1 VTQAPRHRRT
11 TFDEDP
17 DTYAAAR
24 RDYPTQVYRAL
35 VQRCGLGPGT
45 RVLEIGPGTGQA
57 TRHLLA
63 AGAHVT
69 AVELGPALAGRLR
82 RDLGGTALTVVEGD
96 FATVTVPDAGF
107 DLGACATAWHWLDP
121 AVAVGKL
128 GRAVRPGGWLAVWWT
143 VFADPDAPPPWRDG
157 LDALFAR
164 HLPDQRREPGQV
176 PRPLQTD
183 ARIAELPAGDGRFA
197 AATSVTS
204 RRCRRSRRPTDPAA
218 ARPRVCPPVRVPVM
232 VRPPSP
238 SSPLHPSHVSPGS
251 GQWGRRSRCDQV
263 NAARS
268 SGTGCRGTV
277 RAHPGRDLGSA
288 VPGAAGQVRMRRG
301 HAQNVLPLA
310 DSPGGEQ
317 VAAHPPAHHGV
328 DRPPG
333 AQPQQGSD
341 DPAGGR
347 WQLAQVAGQEVGE
360 HVAGDDPHHPR
371 LTGGGPHRQAATQRD
386 ADQRDQVQDAHLHL
400 LLLSE

>member
-24 RDYPTQVYRAL
+24 PDYPTQVYRAL

-82 RDLGGTALTVVEGD
+82 RDLVGTALTVVEGD

-143 VFADPDAPPPWRDG
+143 VFADPDAPPLWRDG

-164 HLPDQRREPGQV
+164 HLPDQRRGPGQV

-183 ARIAELPAGDGRFA
+183 ARIAELRAGGWFGPVDVRLIRSSQQLTAAGARALFSTFSNIHA
-197 AATSVTS
+197 AAPGPREAFLDGLAELV
-204 RRCRRSRRPTDPAA
+204 AA
-218 ARPRVCPPVRVPVM
+218 
-232 VRPPSP
+232 
-238 SSPLHPSHVSPGS
+238 
-251 GQWGRRSRCDQV
+251 Q
-263 NAARS
+263 
-268 SGTGCRGTV
+268 
-277 RAHPGRDLGSA
+277 
-288 VPGAAGQVRMRRG
+288 
-301 HAQNVLPLA
+301 
-310 DSPGGEQ
+310 PGG
-317 VAAHPPAHHGV
+317 VV
-328 DRPPG
+328 TDR
-333 AQPQQGSD
+333 
-341 DPAGGR
+341 
-347 WQLAQVAGQEVGE
+347 
-360 HVAGDDPHHPR
+360 HVTAMY
-371 LTGGGPHRQAATQRD
+371 LTRRRRA
-386 ADQRDQVQDAHLHL
+386 
-400 LLLSE
+400 